1 MADKETKEDYK
12 ARVQKAKRIVQKMFV
27 EGQKKEIPMYK
38 IERDVESFLD
48 SQNLTKFDLRTNGD
62 RKNQAVLQAFTNK
75 ANKGIMEILKVI
87 APSVAVQ
94 LDPVHVA
101 SHFALGRALVGLK
114 RNDEARAVL
123 TAGINAAQS
132 GHANGGGDLVPE
144 MRMLLQSL

>member
-94 LDPVHVA
+94 LDLKK
-101 SHFALGRALVGLK
+101 LGILK
-114 RNDEARAVL
+114 NCLLKLCQAWRDRFMMKDLIRRNWVSA
-123 TAGINAAQS
+123 
-132 GHANGGGDLVPE
+132 
-144 MRMLLQSL
+144 

>member
-1 MADKETKEDYK
+1 MADKETKEDYR

-94 LDPVHVA
+94 LDLKK
-101 SHFALGRALVGLK
+101 LGILK
-114 RNDEARAVL
+114 NCLLKLCQAWRDRFMMKDLIRRNWVSA
-123 TAGINAAQS
+123 
-132 GHANGGGDLVPE
+132 
-144 MRMLLQSL
+144 